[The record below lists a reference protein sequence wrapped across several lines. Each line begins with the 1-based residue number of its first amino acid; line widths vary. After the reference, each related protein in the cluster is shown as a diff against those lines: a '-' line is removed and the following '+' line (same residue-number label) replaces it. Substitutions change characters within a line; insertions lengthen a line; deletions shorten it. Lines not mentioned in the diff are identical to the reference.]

1 MPSVVRIHLPPRS
14 RPRSKATTRTSI
26 EPGRPRPPRQ
36 RPEANEK
43 HAGVAQLVELQPSK
57 LVVEGSSPFARS
69 NESPRPSQRKATTT
83 FHISVALV
91 AQWQCTS
98 LVRKG
103 SRVQFSP
110 RARQQQG
117 DSSCRKKSSS
127 ATSRTSTSERS

>member
-14 RPRSKATTRTSI
+14 EPRETQDHK
-26 EPGRPRPPRQ
+26 Q
-36 RPEANEK
+36 RPDATK
-43 HAGVAQLVELQPSK
+43 IHAGVAQLVELQPSK

-69 NESPRPSQRKATTT
+69 NESPKAPPETPAQPS
-83 FHISVALV
+83 SSALV

-110 RARQQQG
+110 RARLRNPGRQP
-117 DSSCRKKSSS
+117 CRKKSSS
-127 ATSRTSTSERS
+127 ATSRTSTSERSGTSITARRR